1 MALEFICSE
10 IIMYEKM
17 ISIPEGANCYIRK
30 SKTISP
36 RKGRNPRINFFNAN
50 PVPTCRMKPIP
61 KRAAYIS
68 FNIEINSYNIEYG
81 KPIFYDREGNNL
93 KMKNE

>member
-1 MALEFICSE
+1 
-10 IIMYEKM
+10 MYGKM
-17 ISIPEGANCYIRK
+17 ISIPEGANYYIRK

-50 PVPTCRMKPIP
+50 HVPTCRMKSIP

-68 FNIEINSYNIEYG
+68 FNIEINAYNIEYG
-81 KPIFYDREGNNL
+81 KPKFYDNKGNNL
-93 KMKNE
+93 NMNNY